1 MMSGEQWGLAIAL
14 VIASGS
20 SLIAGT
26 TDVPDSQ
33 SQSYVSN
40 SQRTSKF
47 ISQDFVPDGN
57 LNKTVWR
64 SAPWVKVDQDA
75 YKPIAY
81 PQSATDIASLW
92 TRDYVYFAFRCKYTS
107 LNVYEGGDPSKDFM
121 KLWER
126 DVVEIFLNPHPEH
139 MNQYYEFE
147 VAPNNLWID
156 LEIDRDHPLPNGGA
170 GWNSGFEHVTHIDAA
185 KHVWTCEMRIPV
197 AQVNAGEPLAA
208 NAQWRINFYR
218 DDGPSDKTRRAL
230 AWSMIRG
237 GTESFHTPSCFG
249 LIRFVK

>member
-1 MMSGEQWGLAIAL
+1 MIWRKQLGPTMAVIIILGGSMM
-14 VIASGS
+14 
-20 SLIAGT
+20 GT
-26 TDVPDSQ
+26 AAEVPDSQ
-33 SQSYVSN
+33 PQSYVSS

-47 ISQDFVPDGN
+47 IRRDFVPDGN
-57 LNKTVWR
+57 LDKAVWR

-75 YKPIAY
+75 YKPVSY

-92 TRDYVYFAFRCKYTS
+92 TANYVYFAFRCKYTN
-107 LNVYEGGDPSKDFM
+107 LNVYQGGDPSKDFM

-126 DVVEIFLNPHPEH
+126 DVVEIFLNAHPEH

-156 LEIDRDHPLPNGGA
+156 LQIDRDHPLPNGGA
-170 GWNSGFEHVTHIDAA
+170 GWNSGYEHPTHIDAA
-185 KHVWTCEMRIPV
+185 NHVWTCEMRIPV
-197 AQVNAGEPLAA
+197 AAVNGGQPLAA